1 MNETDGNHREK
12 DDPSLVIGHNIFFG
26 MFNKLVVDR
35 HMHHAWLFTGPRGIG
50 KASVARLA
58 AAWLL
63 SEENNDSS
71 FFGVRTG
78 QLSVSLNDPGANQ
91 VFNGAHP
98 DFLSISPNLDDNKS
112 GQIKIDQIRS
122 MIPFLSHKPS
132 RGRWRVVIIDSMD
145 EVNRNGANAMLK
157 LLEEPPENVVIFLI
171 SSRPGQLP
179 STIRSRCRVFRFSS
193 LEESLCRDVL
203 TNVLPKTDSENID
216 LLSKLC
222 AGAPGRAIWL
232 AESGALEC
240 YQVAC
245 SLISAPMLDVSAMSA
260 LTGKWGRGA
269 AAGRASREGAVFCLE
284 RLLRLSALTA
294 CRGNTLAQCA
304 FETRA
309 ISVLC
314 DRHSSVQLAIFHD
327 KFLQD
332 SAKAEGLYLDFSQ
345 FLLRQ
350 MIKLYEKTLP

>member
-1 MNETDGNHREK
+1 MNHREK
-12 DDPSLVIGHNIFFG
+12 IDPSLVIGHNVFFD
-26 MFNKLVVDR
+26 MLNKLVVNGQ
-35 HMHHAWLFTGPRGIG
+35 MHHAWLFTGPRGIG

-63 SEENNDSS
+63 SEQDVNSS
-71 FFGVRTG
+71 FFGAETG
-78 QLSVSLNDPGANQ
+78 HFSVSVNDPGANQ

-112 GQIKIDQIRS
+112 GQIKIDQIRN
-122 MIPFLSHKPS
+122 MIPFMAHKPS
-132 RGRWRVVIIDSMD
+132 RGRWRVVLIDSMD

-157 LLEEPPENVVIFLI
+157 FLEEPPENVVIFLI

-193 LEESLCRDVL
+193 LEESLCRSVL
-203 TNVLPKTDSENID
+203 TTLLPKTDPENID
-216 LLSKLC
+216 FLSKLS
-222 AGAPGRAIWL
+222 AGAPGRAVCL
-232 AESGALEC
+232 ADSGALEC

-245 SLISAPMLDVSAMSA
+245 SLIISPKLDVSAMSA
-260 LTGKWGRGA
+260 LTGKWGRGSA
-269 AAGRASREGAVFCLE
+269 VGFANREGAVFCLE

-294 CRGNTLAQCA
+294 CSGNTLTQCA

-314 DRHSSVQLAIFHD
+314 DRHSPVQLAMFHD

-332 SAKAEGLYLDFSQ
+332 SARAERLYLDFSQ
-345 FLLRQ
+345 FLLRH
-350 MIKLYEKTLP
+350 MIKLHEKTLP